1 MGKFEAQVAPSTKK
15 KVVDLYRKGAKVG
28 DIVDET
34 GVARSSVYWILRDQ
48 GVQVR
53 QKSGPKPS
61 GAVDAVHQETLD
73 ALHEVIESQRAK
85 IIELA
90 EEVGLLKAQLKAGR

>member
-1 MGKFEAQVAPSTKK
+1 MGKFEAQVAPATKK
-15 KVVDLYRKGAKVG
+15 KVVDLYRKGTKVG

-48 GVQVR
+48 NVQVR
-53 QKSGPKPS
+53 QKSGPKPK
-61 GAVDAVHQETLD
+61 GAVSEDSATVD
-73 ALHEVIESQRAK
+73 ALHEVIESQRQR

-90 EEVGLLKAQLKAGR
+90 EEVGHLKALLKAGR

>member
-61 GAVDAVHQETLD
+61 GAVDGAHQETLD